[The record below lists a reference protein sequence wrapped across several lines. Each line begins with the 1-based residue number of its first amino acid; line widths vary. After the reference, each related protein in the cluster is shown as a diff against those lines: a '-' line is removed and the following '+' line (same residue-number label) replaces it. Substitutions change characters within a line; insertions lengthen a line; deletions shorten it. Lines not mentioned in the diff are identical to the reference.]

1 MRLAGKVAIITG
13 GASGIGLATVRL
25 FLLEGARVAMVDYN
39 EEAGLQAVE
48 QLKSEQFGEQDQVMF
63 VKVNVAEA
71 SSVESMVNTVVER
84 FGTLDILV
92 NNAGIT
98 KDSMLSKMTLEQW
111 HAVIDVNLNGVF
123 YCTKYAAPHMVQK
136 GKGKI
141 INTSSIVGVSGNIGQ
156 TNYSAA
162 KAGIIGM
169 TKTWAK
175 ELGFKGVNVNAVAP
189 GFIATG
195 MTAAMPEN
203 VLEQMQAK
211 VPLRRLGSP
220 LDIAQA
226 YLFLAS
232 EESNYVNGT
241 VLEVDGGLAI

>member
-13 GASGIGLATVRL
+13 GASGIGLETVRL
-25 FLLEGARVAMVDYN
+25 FLQEGASVAMADYN
-39 EEAGLQAVE
+39 DTAGNSALE
-48 QLKSEQFGEQDQVMF
+48 QLKGELTEASDRLVF
-63 VKVNVAEA
+63 VKVNVADA

-84 FGTLDILV
+84 FGTLDILI

-98 KDSMLSKMTLEQW
+98 QDSMLSKMTLEQW
-111 HAVIDVNLNGVF
+111 HSVIDVNLNGVF
-123 YCTKYAAPHMVQK
+123 YCTKYAAPHLVKK

-141 INTSSIVGVSGNIGQ
+141 INTSSIVGVNGNVGQ
-156 TNYSAA
+156 TNYAA
-162 KAGIIGM
+162 TKAGIIGM

-189 GFIATG
+189 GFIETG
-195 MTAAMPEN
+195 MTAAMPEK
-203 VLEQMQAK
+203 VLEMMQEK
-211 VPLRRLGSP
+211 VPLRRLGLPS
-220 LDIAQA
+220 DIAQA

-241 VLEVDGGLAI
+241 VLEVDGGLVI

>member
-25 FLLEGARVAMVDYN
+25 FLQEGARVAMADYN

-48 QLKSEQFGEQDQVMF
+48 QLKNDELGAQDKVMF

-156 TNYSAA
+156 TNYSAT

-203 VLEQMQAK
+203 VLEQMLAK